1 MANIFRKP
9 RAGAGRLGLYA
20 LVFVGSALALNAW
33 IFSGPAIIWSRS
45 LDNPPWAPSGV
56 FIGAV
61 WMIQFMLLSL
71 SAFLIDRL
79 GDPTRKDPARLAV
92 VAWWLIC
99 LAWPAV
105 YFGFQSIPG
114 GVYLTIAALVM
125 GVPAL
130 ILTWRAA
137 PSAALALMPLQAW
150 LLFAL
155 GLIVTVWGLNP

>member
-9 RAGAGRLGLYA
+9 RAGAGRLGLYG
-20 LVFVGSALALNAW
+20 LIFVGSAVALNAW
-33 IFSGPAIIWSRS
+33 IFSGPAIMWSRS
-45 LDNPPWAPSGV
+45 LVNPAWAPSGA

-61 WMIQFMLLSL
+61 WMIQFTLLAL
-71 SAFLIDRL
+71 SAFLVDRL
-79 GDPTRKDPARLAV
+79 GDPTRKDPARLAI

-105 YFGFQSIPG
+105 YFGLQSIAG

-130 ILTWRAA
+130 ILTWRTAR
-137 PSAALALMPLQAW
+137 PAALALVPLQAW
-150 LLFAL
+150 LVFAL
-155 GLIVTVWGLNP
+155 ALVATVWSLNP